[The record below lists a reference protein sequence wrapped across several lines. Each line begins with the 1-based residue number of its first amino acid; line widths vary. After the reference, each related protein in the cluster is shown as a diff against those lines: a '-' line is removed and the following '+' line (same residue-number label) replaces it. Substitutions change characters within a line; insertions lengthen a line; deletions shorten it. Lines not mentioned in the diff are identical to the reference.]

1 MKKIVLFSIFC
12 FLSSNLS
19 HAQIA
24 TNQQTVATITDENAF
39 MDASSNFDIS
49 ANSSNTIGK
58 GLVYP
63 RTNLTTWVFKTDN
76 VDGINFPTGFD
87 GMIVYNTGTGNTLT
101 GTNNPSA
108 ASTVAPGFY
117 YFSNPIAAGSTTGS
131 AAVTTGRWVPIGG
144 TNPKVTIGTT
154 EVTTNT
160 IINVSPGVD
169 KQVYA
174 IKGSFAAN
182 GTSTTVNIPS
192 PSGMTSLYGITIY
205 KTTGTGNKVVYSRD
219 LYSYN
224 IGATAN
230 AVTGSPSMSVVYPL
244 DTYDYVLEYIK

>member
-19 HAQIA
+19 FAQIA

-39 MDASSNFDIS
+39 LDASSNFDES

-101 GTNNPSA
+101 GANNPSTV
-108 ASTVAPGFY
+108 STVAPGFY
-117 YFSNPIAAGSTTGS
+117 YFSNPIAAGSATGS
-131 AAVTTGRWVPIGG
+131 AAVTTGRWLPLGG
-144 TNPKVTIGTT
+144 AVSPKVTIGTAET
-154 EVTTNT
+154 TTNT
-160 IINVSPGVD
+160 LVNVSPGVD

-174 IKGSFAAN
+174 IKGSFVAS
-182 GTSTTVNIPS
+182 GTSTAVNIPA
-192 PSGMTSLYGITIY
+192 PSGMTTMYAITIY
-205 KTTGTGNKVVYSRD
+205 KSGSGVVYDRS

-224 IGATAN
+224 VVTTAGN
-230 AVTGSPSMSVVYPL
+230 AITGSPSMSVVYPNG
-244 DTYDYVLEYIK
+244 TYDYVLEYLK